1 MSKRSRIKE
10 KFSALDYVLLVIL
23 IAYVVILAV
32 LFYWAVIT
40 SFKSQEQFY
49 YDKISLPTSHT
60 YEQYK
65 EYEPLINSK
74 PTWNFVKFFREYKVK
89 LQTSGD
95 IYANAW
101 QMLLNS
107 LLYAVGCAFVNTL
120 TQCLT
125 AYVCSK
131 FPCKLSKLIYG
142 TAIVVMIIPIVGSL
156 PAEVQL
162 SKDLHLFDSILG
174 QWVMKANFLGMYFL
188 VFYATFQS
196 LSNTYSEAGKID
208 GASSWDILA
217 KISLP
222 LVKNEFLTI
231 LLINFIG
238 FWNDYQIPLL
248 YLPSYPTMAYG
259 IYQQSITFNEFTTV
273 PMKMAGAVSM
283 LVPVLV
289 LFLVFHK
296 RLMGNITVGG
306 IKG

>member
-1 MSKRSRIKE
+1 MLLI
-10 KFSALDYVLLVIL
+10 VLIV
-23 IAYVVILAV
+23 YVVILAV
-32 LFYWAVIT
+32 VFYWAVMT

-60 YEQYK
+60 YDQYK
-65 EYEPLINSK
+65 EYEPLITNK
-74 PTWNFVKFFREYKVK
+74 PTWNFVRFFSEYKVA
-89 LQTSGD
+89 LQTSGGG
-95 IYANAW
+95 YVNAW
-101 QMLLNS
+101 QMLINS
-107 LLYAVGCAFVNTL
+107 LLYAIGCALFNTL

-142 TAIVVMIIPIVGSL
+142 IAIVVMIIPIVGSL

-162 SKDLHLFDSILG
+162 AKDLHIFDSILG

-208 GASSWDILA
+208 GASSWNILTM
-217 KISLP
+217 ISLP
-222 LVKNEFLTI
+222 LVRNEFLTI

-248 YLPSYPTMAYG
+248 YLPSYPTIAYG
-259 IYQQSITFNEFTTV
+259 IYQLSITYNDLTTV

-283 LVPVLV
+283 LVPVLT
-289 LFLVFHK
+289 LFLIFHK
-296 RLMGNITVGG
+296 RLMGNISVGG